1 MKGAT
6 MPRQEVEQWASAVIA
21 VSDTLS
27 PDRLVRRGEVADMC
41 GVNPAGADRIIEW
54 ARMVR
59 HRGEPLPFI
68 TMPGV
73 VRAMK
78 EHRARVRDDV
88 EAATEA
94 RIEWE
99 RKVRDDQKAKFIAQQ
114 RAASARAK
122 KAKDLAAARAVA
134 RADARDMLDSRD
146 YTMPKYLASLMQ
158 VDPSCPT
165 VYDIPAPKAQGSTYK
180 SRSGFNGVL
189 RVLAGFQFTPT
200 SDRDLCRFAKVRPS
214 TIGFMVHRGLIW
226 STVGGYYAMT
236 VAGFV
241 LHTIANG
248 PDAWARPCTAQVAW
262 QTVLRR
268 IGEGSRRMDI
278 IVDVN
283 RPDLAPRYQQQMTRA
298 GLIRVEGGD
307 VYLTA
312 HGWQWARMDLS
323 VQG

>member
-1 MKGAT
+1 
-6 MPRQEVEQWASAVIA
+6 
-21 VSDTLS
+21 
-27 PDRLVRRGEVADMC
+27 MC
-41 GVNPAGADRIIEW
+41 GVHPAGADRIIEW

-78 EHRARVRDDV
+78 AHRERVKDDV
-88 EAATEA
+88 KAATEA
-94 RIEWE
+94 RIEWQ
-99 RKVRDDQKAKFIAQQ
+99 RKVMEDQKAKIITQQ
-114 RAASARAK
+114 QAAIARAK
-122 KAKDLAAARAVA
+122 RARDLANARANA
-134 RADARDMLDSRD
+134 RAAARDMLDSRD

-165 VYDIPAPKAQGSTYK
+165 VYDIPAPKAQSSTYK
-180 SRSGFNGVL
+180 SRNGFHGVL
-189 RVLAGFQFTPT
+189 RVLAGFQFSPT
-200 SDRDLCRFAKVRPS
+200 SERDLCRFAKVRPA
-214 TIGFMVHRGLIW
+214 TIEFMVHRGLIW
-226 STVGGYYAMT
+226 STAGRHYAMT

-262 QTVLRR
+262 QTALRR

-283 RPDLAPRYQQQMTRA
+283 RPDLAPRYQRQMTRA